1 MVFSV
6 ETVLVDELKKPA
18 VEFRVKDLFDARVFN
33 TTRIEI
39 ARNGQTITLEKE
51 KGKEEW
57 KQLTPAAKP
66 ADAKKVEALLTALTS
81 VRATSFADKIA
92 GTGLETPELTVGL
105 AYEDGQKHE
114 KVAFARKDSDAYA
127 RPHADPA
134 APNLH

>member
-18 VEFRVKDLFDARVFN
+18 VEFRVKDLFDARAFN

-39 ARNGQTITLEKE
+39 ARGGQTITLEKE

-66 ADAKKVEALLTALTS
+66 ADAKKVESLLTALTS
-81 VRATSFADKIA
+81 VRATSFVDKIA
-92 GTGLETPELTVGL
+92 GTGLENPDRTVSV

-114 KVAFARKDSDAYA
+114 KVAFARTGSDTYA
-127 RPHADPA
+127 RRYAEA
-134 APNLH
+134 